1 MLQTEILETAFLLSV
16 NSDRRNE
23 FPVAVFGTNSGLK
36 IQFLWARSAEAVT
49 HNMDSLKNQVA
60 VVTGASSGIG
70 KAIALTL
77 AGQGAELFLAAR
89 RKEALGETAKEAQ
102 KAGGV
107 AHTSSLDLTKDEDI
121 RALGEK
127 LQNEAAGLSIL
138 VLCGGAIAHGSLEK
152 AALAD
157 LDLMYRSN
165 VRGHYALIQTM
176 LPLLRKAKGQIVFV
190 NSSAGLRSPAN
201 TGQFSA
207 TQHAFRSIADSL
219 RDEVNAD
226 GIRVLSIFPGRT
238 ATPRMEKLFA
248 KEGRAYK
255 PELLLQPEDVAEMV
269 THALRLP
276 RTAEVTDISMRP
288 MQKSY

>member
-1 MLQTEILETAFLLSV
+1 
-16 NSDRRNE
+16 
-23 FPVAVFGTNSGLK
+23 
-36 IQFLWARSAEAVT
+36 
-49 HNMDSLKNQVA
+49 MDSLKNQVA
-60 VVTGASSGIG
+60 VVMGASSGIG

-77 AGQGAELFLAAR
+77 AAQGAELFLAAR
-89 RKEALGETAKEAQ
+89 GKQPLGETAKQAQ
-102 KAGGV
+102 KVGARTH
-107 AHTSSLDLTKDEDI
+107 ACSLDLTKDEDI

-127 LQNEAAGLSIL
+127 LQLEAAGLNIL

-152 AALAD
+152 APLAD
-157 LDLMYRSN
+157 LDVMYRSN

-201 TGQFSA
+201 AGQFSA
-207 TQHAFRSIADSL
+207 TQHAFRAIADSL

-226 GIRVLSIFPGRT
+226 GVRVLSIFPGRT

-248 KEGRAYK
+248 KEGRAYE

-276 RTAEVTDISMRP
+276 RTAEVTDISIRP

>member
-1 MLQTEILETAFLLSV
+1 
-16 NSDRRNE
+16 
-23 FPVAVFGTNSGLK
+23 
-36 IQFLWARSAEAVT
+36 
-49 HNMDSLKNQVA
+49 MDSLKNQVA

-70 KAIALTL
+70 RAIAIAL
-77 AGQGAELFLAAR
+77 AAQGGELYLAAR
-89 RKEALGETAKEAQ
+89 SQEALGETAREAQ
-102 KAGGV
+102 KAGAD
-107 AHTSSLDLTKDEDI
+107 AHACALDLTRDEDI

-127 LQNEAAGLSIL
+127 LQREAPGLNIL
-138 VLCGGAIAHGSLEK
+138 VLCGGAIAHGPHEK
-152 AALAD
+152 APLAD
-157 LDLMYRSN
+157 LDLMYRTN
-165 VRGHYALIQTM
+165 VRGHYALIQTL

-201 TGQFSA
+201 AGQFSA

-238 ATPRMEKLFA
+238 ATPRIKGLFA
-248 KEGRAYK
+248 KEGRTYK

-276 RTAEVTDISMRP
+276 RTAEVTEISIRP